1 MSFSPYRI
9 STAVRSF
16 RALYTLSQDR
26 VDSFLKA
33 YDIFDHDWAHEDELR
48 RQMGSDYYRE
58 VKRKIVDYYSVLNHL
73 CTLGEIEKMYIPPA
87 MDLSRSICENQTLF
101 EQQMARDLEL
111 KGGSRAL
118 DIGCGR
124 GRIACGM
131 AAYSGASVTG
141 VNLDPGQVASASEYA
156 RRQGLSARCRFQVG
170 DMNDLPFPF
179 ADASFDATYHVQ
191 AFSYARDFERLF
203 CEIFRLLKPG
213 AKFACLDWVTLPD
226 YDPGNPH
233 HLELIRRIKPL
244 IGAIG
249 TPTVEQYV
257 APMLKAGFEIL
268 VSKNASIGGL
278 QAPLIET
285 AERFYS
291 RASKLIELSIKCRV
305 LPRHFKALFHRLTK
319 DGDALIEADR
329 AGLSTTSYYIVAR
342 KSERC
347 ASPKL

>member
-1 MSFSPYRI
+1 MSFSLYRI

-16 RALYTLSQDR
+16 RALYTLPQTT
-26 VDSFLKA
+26 VDSFLA
-33 YDIFDHDWAHEDELR
+33 SYDIFDHDWANEDELR
-48 RQMGSDYYRE
+48 RRMGSDYYRE
-58 VKRKIVDYYSVLNHL
+58 VKRKIVDYYTVLNHL

-87 MDLSRSICENQTLF
+87 MDLSKSIPENQTLF
-101 EQQMARDLEL
+101 EQQMARDLDL
-111 KGGSRAL
+111 KEGSRGL

-131 AAYSGASVTG
+131 ATYSGASVTG
-141 VNLDPGQVASASEYA
+141 VNLDPGQVIMGNEYA
-156 RRQGLSARCRFQVG
+156 RARGLSDRCQFQVQ

-179 ADASFDATYHVQ
+179 ADRSFDAVYHVQ
-191 AFSYARDFERLF
+191 AFSYAKDFDKLF
-203 CEIFRLLKPG
+203 REIFRLLKPG
-213 AKFACLDWVTLPD
+213 AKFACLDWVTLD
-226 YDPGNPH
+226 NYDPGNAH
-233 HLELIRRIKPL
+233 HLELMRRIKPL

-257 APMLKAGFEIL
+257 SPMRNAGFEIL

-285 AERFYS
+285 AERFYKS
-291 RASKLIELSIKCRV
+291 ASTLIELSVKCKV
-305 LPRHFKALFHRLTK
+305 LPRHFKALFDRLTK

-342 KSERC
+342 KPEDVRR
-347 ASPKL
+347 

>member
-1 MSFSPYRI
+1 MSFSLYRM

-16 RALYTLSQDR
+16 RALYTLPPNQ
-26 VDSFLKA
+26 VDSFLKS
-33 YDIFDHDWAHEDELR
+33 YDIFDHDWSNEDDLR
-48 RQMGSDYYRE
+48 RQLGDDYYSE

-87 MDLSRSICENQTLF
+87 MDLSRSISENQTLF

-111 KGGSRAL
+111 KDSSRAL

-131 AAYSGASVTG
+131 ALYSGASVTG
-141 VNLDPGQVASASEYA
+141 VNLDPGQVASGNEYA
-156 RRQGLSARCRFQVG
+156 RRQGLSTRCRFQVG

-179 ADASFDATYHVQ
+179 PDASFDAVYHVQ
-191 AFSYARDFERLF
+191 AFSYARDFEKLF
-203 CEIFRLLKPG
+203 GEIYRLLKPG
-213 AKFACLDWVTLPD
+213 AKFACLDWVTLSN

-233 HLELIRRIKPL
+233 HLDLMRRIKPL

-257 APMLKAGFEIL
+257 APMRKAGFEIL
-268 VSKNASIGGL
+268 ASTNASIGGL

-285 AERFYS
+285 AERFYA
-291 RASKLIELSIKCRV
+291 RASTLIELSIKCRV
-305 LPRHFKALFHRLTK
+305 LPRHFKALFDRLTK

-342 KSERC
+342 KPGS
-347 ASPKL
+347 